1 MDTLNPE
8 QAKHAGL
15 SQEDEEPKTPPRG
28 VKGDSPDD
36 IVDDLANDKA
46 DTANDVKES
55 GEMGLKS

>member
-15 SQEDEEPKTPPRG
+15 SQEDEEPHTPPRG
-28 VKGDSPDD
+28 EKGDSVDAV
-36 IVDDLANDKA
+36 IDDLANDKA

-55 GEMGLKS
+55 GETGFRN